1 MHLRAPHDCRNT
13 TTTTTSAVTSRSRS
27 RSDPHSH
34 KTQQKNKSPPSLHRV
49 YASLCQTSR
58 PHSRQTAAL
67 TLTLTHTHF
76 FSTCLRC
83 CYASFPPPFFTSALP
98 TIYFMF
104 SHGTHTL
111 TLYLCITHTH
121 TLSLPLFVCVCLP
134 LFTNPPN
141 SFRFWSLSFCGLP
154 EAFVYL
160 SPVSKGWVCYRSIPN
175 SSPSLLS
182 QFPKSHCY
190 IVKHWLDA

>member
-1 MHLRAPHDCRNT
+1 MPLSARRVVLTRARL
-13 TTTTTSAVTSRSRS
+13 
-27 RSDPHSH
+27 PHSH
-34 KTQQKNKSPPSLHRV
+34 SHTRTFFQRAFAAAMPPSPLPS
-49 YASLCQTSR
+49 SLR
-58 PHSRQTAAL
+58 PSQQYISCSHMA
-67 TLTLTHTHF
+67 HTH
-76 FSTCLRC
+76 SL
-83 CYASFPPPFFTSALP
+83 SISV
-98 TIYFMF
+98 
-104 SHGTHTL
+104 S
-111 TLYLCITHTH
+111 HTH

-154 EAFVYL
+154 DAFVYL
-160 SPVSKGWVCYRSIPN
+160 SPVSKGWVCSRSLPN

>member
-67 TLTLTHTHF
+67 TLTHTHF

-111 TLYLCITHTH
+111 TLYLYHTH
-121 TLSLPLFVCVCLP
+121 TLALSHFLFVSASLFSQILLIPFVSGLFHFVACLTP
-134 LFTNPPN
+134 LSIFLLCLKAASALGLFPILLR
-141 SFRFWSLSFCGLP
+141 SSSLNFQSRI
-154 EAFVYL
+154 AT
-160 SPVSKGWVCYRSIPN
+160 
-175 SSPSLLS
+175 SLNTG
-182 QFPKSHCY
+182 
-190 IVKHWLDA
+190 

>member
-1 MHLRAPHDCRNT
+1 MPL
-13 TTTTTSAVTSRSRS
+13 SARRVVLNRDRL
-27 RSDPHSH
+27 PHSH
-34 KTQQKNKSPPSLHRV
+34 SHSHTRTFFNVPSLLLCLLPPSLLHFGPPNNIFHV
-49 YASLCQTSR
+49 
-58 PHSRQTAAL
+58 L
-67 TLTLTHTHF
+67 TWHTHTH
-76 FSTCLRC
+76 S
-83 CYASFPPPFFTSALP
+83 
-98 TIYFMF
+98 
-104 SHGTHTL
+104 
-111 TLYLCITHTH
+111 LYLYHTH

-160 SPVSKGWVCYRSIPN
+160 SPVSKGWVCSRSLPN